1 VFWDADKVFL
11 DDNYHQAGRFLRKIK
26 QNWSYYNNQPFNW
39 IFEEFSTEKN
49 IQIIG
54 TPKAVGQAKII
65 GEIVENHPQNPH
77 NLSKTVII
85 LPEKNLLTSVL
96 YSLPSSVGD
105 LNITL
110 GYPSK
115 NNPVQFLVNRL
126 FKMHTFA
133 KSKSE
138 NSYTFY
144 YKDVL
149 EVLSHPLVEP
159 LLNSEEVIN
168 IIKSNNFTFITHQ
181 KLAELHPE
189 KNRFFYLIFDKWNEN
204 TLEILNRISDIL
216 LHIKDY
222 LNQNSDTD
230 KITKTFVFEIFKV
243 INQLKNYFSDTSKP
257 FSVTALYG
265 IYKQVVDVAEVA
277 FEGEPLSGLQI
288 MGILESRNLDFETVI
303 IASMNEG
310 KFPLGKSHNSF
321 IPLDVK
327 REYGLPSYRERDA
340 VYTYHFY
347 RLLQRAKS
355 VYLIYN
361 TDNDSFDGGE
371 KSRFITQLEVEKQ
384 PNHQISHQMYHAVLP
399 NTALSEM
406 IIEKSE
412 SVMNR
417 LGEIAKN
424 GFSPSA
430 LSAYIRNPLDF
441 YYQRILKISELEEVE
456 ETIEANTLGNIIHK
470 TLEELYTPFLNKYL
484 SEQDVESME
493 RLSDQVLLKHFRAEF
508 KEGEIKKGKNLL
520 AFEASKRS
528 VYNFL
533 KQEKESIIA

>member
-1 VFWDADKVFL
+1 QTLSLHDA
-11 DDNYHQAGRFLRKIK
+11 
-26 QNWSYYNNQPFNW
+26 
-39 IFEEFSTEKN
+39 
-49 IQIIG
+49 
-54 TPKAVGQAKII
+54 
-65 GEIVENHPQNPH
+65 
-77 NLSKTVII
+77 
-85 LPEKNLLTSVL
+85 LP
-96 YSLPSSVGD
+96 
-105 LNITL
+105 I
-110 GYPSK
+110 
-115 NNPVQFLVNRL
+115 
-126 FKMHTFA
+126 
-133 KSKSE
+133 
-138 NSYTFY
+138 
-144 YKDVL
+144 
-149 EVLSHPLVEP
+149 
-159 LLNSEEVIN
+159 
-168 IIKSNNFTFITHQ
+168 
-181 KLAELHPE
+181 
-189 KNRFFYLIFDKWNEN
+189 
-204 TLEILNRISDIL
+204 
-216 LHIKDY
+216 

-230 KITKTFVFEIFKV
+230 RITKTFVYEIFKV
-243 INQLKNYFSDTSKP
+243 INQLKNHFSDTSKP

-265 IYKQVVDVAEVA
+265 IYKQVVDATEVA

-347 RLLQRAKS
+347 RLLQRAES

-417 LGEIAKN
+417 LAEIAKN

-470 TLEELYTPFLNKYL
+470 TLEELYAPFLNKYL
-484 SEQDVESME
+484 SEKDLETME
-493 RLSDQVLLKHFRAEF
+493 KLADEVLLKHFRAEF

-528 VYNFL
+528 VFNFL
-533 KQEKESIIA
+533 KQEKESIIAGDAVKVLCLEQKFERDLTSDRLPFPVKIAGLIDRIEIRNDRLRILD